1 MHTHLFMGRSTVPYV
16 LPVAILLTGFLS
28 ATGQAQTS
36 GTGTTQSIQATPIE
50 VSSGQV
56 LSGTTGTLSG
66 RRSTPAETAGE
77 SDTEKWWNGKG
88 LLAGSGNPIFDA
100 RASLAE
106 RGLSFSGSYQGAFFG
121 VVDSQNGSRGFW
133 DEQIN
138 FGSELNFG
146 KLFDIEALNGIV
158 GFGNFRYR
166 DAFPES
172 NANQFVEAN
181 SMFAPTNWQS
191 GTQFRVMSFGL
202 EAGTSTIFDIKDMVV
217 FRAGWLQP
225 QKEFLDQPLSKL
237 FMNNAVNSARGV
249 GGNIPFGSSFST
261 WGGTLHVK
269 LHKTVYVKNG
279 LFMSYPQAASSTN
292 HGLAYQGFGPNTDLN
307 GLFYVGETGYTPK
320 IGASQLEG
328 RYAFGGY
335 YYGTPEGQTKSWNG
349 TEAPGRYGFYFQA
362 DQMLYREPSS
372 EAAPAKSQASSD
384 GKSLKEVAPVEKAK
398 LSKQGLH
405 TFNLISMAP
414 GYAKSNQYPF
424 YFQSGLVYTGL
435 IPSRDRDVTM
445 VSIGYGA
452 YQGGVYSPSKSYTAV
467 LEGGYR
473 FQMNGWSY
481 VQPFIQYFARPD
493 GSQDVANATILG
505 FLTGLV
511 F

>member
-1 MHTHLFMGRSTVPYV
+1 MHTHLFMGRTTVLYMLTV
-16 LPVAILLTGFLS
+16 SAFLTGLLPV
-28 ATGQAQTS
+28 TGQAQRS
-36 GTGTTQSIQATPIE
+36 GTATTRSNQATPIE
-50 VSSGQV
+50 VNSGQV

-66 RRSTPAETAGE
+66 RRSSPAETAGE
-77 SDTEKWWNGKG
+77 SAAEKWWNGKG

-100 RASLAE
+100 RTSLAG
-106 RGLSFSGSYQGAFFG
+106 RGLSFTGSYQGAFFG

-146 KLFDIEALNGIV
+146 KLFDVEALNGIV

-191 GTQFRVMSFGL
+191 GTQFRVMSLSL
-202 EAGTSTIFDIKDMVV
+202 EAGTSTMLDIKDMVV
-217 FRAGWLQP
+217 FRAGWIQP

-237 FMNNAVNSARGV
+237 FMNNAVNSAKGV

-261 WGGTLHVK
+261 WGGTLNVK
-269 LHKTVYVKNG
+269 LHETVYVKNG
-279 LFMSYPQAASSTN
+279 LFMSYPQATASTN

-307 GLFYVGETGYTPK
+307 GLFYMGEAGYTPK
-320 IGASQLEG
+320 IGESKLDG

-349 TEAPGRYGFYFQA
+349 TEAAGRYGFYFQA
-362 DQMLYREPSS
+362 DQMLYREPLSD
-372 EAAPAKSQASSD
+372 AAPAKSQASSD
-384 GKSLKEVAPVEKAK
+384 GKSFKEVAPVEKAK
-398 LSKQGLH
+398 LSKQGLN

-435 IPSRDRDVTM
+435 IPSRDKDVTM

-452 YQGGVYSPSKSYTAV
+452 YQGDVYSPAKSYTAV

-481 VQPFIQYFARPD
+481 VQPFVQYFARPD
-493 GSQDVANATILG
+493 GSQDVANATVLG
-505 FLTGLV
+505 FLAGLV